1 MAEFIAAI
9 IGGILSLIGT
19 FSAIFLQFKN
29 QKKEKDE
36 EYHND
41 LVSMIDIITYKAA
54 KVRNNELNFKNANYS
69 KENTIEIYTDIE
81 QDYKS
86 LDYQI
91 QDLITMMSHHIDRSN
106 TAIQELLSYYEPFE
120 RQFNKFKVAYKI
132 YNQRYEDEAFDKNA
146 IAFSKIKL
154 DQRIEKFVNNMKKF
168 DKENYNHE
176 IYEPN
181 LNKII
186 DKNEAINVQKY
197 KKS

>member
-81 QDYKS
+81 QDFKS

-154 DQRIEKFVNNMKKF
+154 DQSIEKFVNNMKKF
-168 DKENYNHE
+168 AK
-176 IYEPN
+176 
-181 LNKII
+181 
-186 DKNEAINVQKY
+186 A
-197 KKS
+197 